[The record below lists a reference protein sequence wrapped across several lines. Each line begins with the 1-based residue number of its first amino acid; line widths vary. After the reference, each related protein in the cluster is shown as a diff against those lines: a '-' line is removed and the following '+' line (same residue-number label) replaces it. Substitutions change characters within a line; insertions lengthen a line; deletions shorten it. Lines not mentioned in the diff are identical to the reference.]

1 MAPEFE
7 LDKWIEKYAQRTLNM
22 KSSAIRDLLAVTEQ
36 PNIISLAGGL
46 PETSIFD
53 ISGMQDLAAELL
65 HNDIHAAFQ
74 YGPSDGYLP
83 LRESICNVLADE
95 GIKASSNEI
104 IVTGGAQQALDLIG
118 KILIDP
124 GDFIIV
130 EAPTYVGAINSF
142 SSYQT
147 NYLTVPM
154 DENGIDIDKLEQVIE
169 TFNNARQVRKPS
181 VDGETTVNY
190 EIKGAKTPKIKFLY
204 TIPNFQ
210 NPAGVTMSLERRHR
224 LIEICRKS
232 DIIIIEDNP
241 YGRLIYEGD
250 PMPTL
255 RSLDKNVIY
264 LGTFSKIFSPGVRVG
279 WILAP
284 GSFVEKLIHAKQAAD
299 LCSSSLTQRLVAR
312 FFESDLKEKHLNGLI
327 KVYSERRDAMLSA
340 LDKYFPEGTSWT
352 KPKGGFFVWASV
364 PEFIDTKEMLAE
376 AINRGVAYV
385 PGGAFFPDGSG
396 TNFMRLAY
404 CFVDAEKIDQA
415 IKQLGKVIK
424 EQIELYNSL
433 KF

>member
-1 MAPEFE
+1 
-7 LDKWIEKYAQRTLNM
+7 M

-46 PETSIFD
+46 PETNIFD
-53 ISGMQDLAAELL
+53 IAGMKDLATELL
-65 HNDIHAAFQ
+65 NEDIHSAFQ

-83 LRESICNVLADE
+83 LRESICHVLSDE
-95 GIKASSNEI
+95 GIKAGSNEI
-104 IVTGGAQQALDLIG
+104 IVTGGAQQALDLLG

-124 GDFIIV
+124 GDYIIV
-130 EAPTYVGAINSF
+130 EAPTYVGALNSF
-142 SSYQT
+142 SSYQA

-154 DENGIDIDKLEQVIE
+154 DDDGIDVDKLQEV
-169 TFNNARQVRKPS
+169 
-181 VDGETTVNY
+181 VDSFKKSSQG
-190 EIKGAKTPKIKFLY
+190 KSKIKFLY

-210 NPAGVTMSLERRHR
+210 NPAGVTLSAERRLR
-224 LIEICRKS
+224 LIEICKKN
-232 DIIIIEDNP
+232 DILIIEDNP
-241 YGRLIYEGD
+241 YGRLLYNGE
-250 PMPTL
+250 PLAPL
-255 RSLDKNVIY
+255 RSLDKDVIY

-284 GSFVEKLIHAKQAAD
+284 GSFIEKLIHAKQAAD

-312 FFESDLKEKHLNGLI
+312 FFDSDLKEKHLDSLV

-340 LDKYFPEGTSWT
+340 LEKYFPGGTTWT

-364 PEFIDTKEMLAE
+364 PDFIDTKEMLAD

-385 PGGAFFPDGSG
+385 PGGAFFPDGTG
-396 TNFMRLAY
+396 RNFMRLAF

>member
-7 LDKWIEKYAQRTLNM
+7 LDKWIEKYALRTQNM

-46 PETSIFD
+46 PETNIFD
-53 ISGMQDLAAELL
+53 IEGMQDLARELL
-65 HNDIHAAFQ
+65 DEDIHAAFQ

-83 LRESICNVLADE
+83 LRESICSVLADE
-95 GIKASSNEI
+95 GIKANSNEI

-142 SSYQT
+142 SSYQA

-154 DENGIDIDKLEQVIE
+154 DDNGIDTEKLQETIDSIKYNGISG
-169 TFNNARQVRKPS
+169 AR
-181 VDGETTVNY
+181 
-190 EIKGAKTPKIKFLY
+190 IKFLY

-210 NPAGVTMSLERRHR
+210 NPAGVTLSLERRHR
-224 LIEICRKS
+224 LIEICKNN

-241 YGRLIYEGD
+241 YGRLRFSGE
-250 PMPTL
+250 PLPPL
-255 RSLDKNVIY
+255 RSLDKQVIY

-279 WILAP
+279 WILGP
-284 GSFVEKLIHAKQAAD
+284 GSFIEKLIHAKQAAD
-299 LCSSSLTQRLVAR
+299 LCSSSLTQRLVAK
-312 FFESDLKEKHLNGLI
+312 FFQSHLKEKHLASLV
-327 KVYSERRDAMLSA
+327 KVYSERRDAMLAA
-340 LDKYFPEGTSWT
+340 LEKYFPEGTSWT
-352 KPKGGFFVWASV
+352 KPEGGFFVWASV
-364 PEFIDTKEMLAE
+364 PDFIDTKEMLAD

-385 PGGAFFPDGSG
+385 PGGAFFTDGSG
-396 TNFMRLAY
+396 RNFMRLAF
-404 CFVDAEKIDQA
+404 CFVDADKIDQA
-415 IKQLGKVIK
+415 VKQLGKVIK
-424 EQIELYNSL
+424 KQIELYNSL